1 MLQKS
6 TKFAEIRL
14 EDLIRQ
20 NPKNTA
26 KSSCRSRN
34 MRNKHLPPAV
44 EKLFLRVDTAESGPS
59 RMCYLPTP
67 DPSAQLRKQPCFRLG
82 RGGRCGRSRSRVT
95 AAAALHREEAGEA
108 DDEEVEGA
116 DGHLGSD
123 V

>member
-1 MLQKS
+1 MQNS
-6 TKFAEIRL
+6 EPPAAEKLHCAKDQPRA
-14 EDLIRQ
+14 DL
-20 NPKNTA
+20 PKCATY
-26 KSSCRSRN
+26 
-34 MRNKHLPPAV
+34 LPPIPPPG
-44 EKLFLRVDTAESGPS
+44 EK
-59 RMCYLPTP
+59 
-67 DPSAQLRKQPCFRLG
+67 KQPCFRLR

>member
-1 MLQKS
+1 M
-6 TKFAEIRL
+6 
-14 EDLIRQ
+14 Q
-20 NPKNTA
+20 N
-26 KSSCRSRN
+26 SE
-34 MRNKHLPPAV
+34 PPAV
-44 EKLFLRVDTAESGPS
+44 EKQFLRVDTAEEDLPE
-59 RMCYLPTP
+59 CATYLPPTP
-67 DPSAQLRKQPCFRLG
+67 PPGEKKQPCFRLG